1 MASEDS
7 DELVTGLLVIHRLGD
22 ASDLDKTVPRQVPT
36 RLDHIHAR
44 RKPLEVVS
52 LRGTKRVSSEER
64 NDRLHE
70 MFTPGHGVL
79 AQVLPVVVVPSVDM
93 KSSYAEELL
102 ELFEA

>member
-44 RKPLEVVS
+44 REALEVVP
-52 LRGTKRVSSEER
+52 LRGTKLVSSEER
-64 NDRLHE
+64 DYRLHE
-70 MFTPGHGVL
+70 VLALRHDVL
-79 AQVLPVVVVPSVDM
+79 AQMLLVVVVPSVDVEP
-93 KSSYAEELL
+93 SYAEELL